1 VPFVPVVSRFYGIAI
16 TVRARERNH
25 REPHFH
31 ARWSGQEVSVQ
42 IHPLALFAGEL
53 PSVQLAQ
60 VMSWA
65 RLHQAELDQA
75 WQEIQAGRPPG
86 QIPPLP

>member
-1 VPFVPVVSRFYGIAI
+1 MHLVPEVSRFHGIVI

-31 ARWSGQEVSVQ
+31 ARCSGQEASVR
-42 IHPLALFAGEL
+42 IDPPRLFAGAL
-53 PSVQLAQ
+53 PPVQLGQ
-60 VMSWA
+60 VMEWA
-65 RLHQAELDQA
+65 TLHQAELVLA
-75 WQEIQAGRPPG
+75 WQNVQAGRQPG